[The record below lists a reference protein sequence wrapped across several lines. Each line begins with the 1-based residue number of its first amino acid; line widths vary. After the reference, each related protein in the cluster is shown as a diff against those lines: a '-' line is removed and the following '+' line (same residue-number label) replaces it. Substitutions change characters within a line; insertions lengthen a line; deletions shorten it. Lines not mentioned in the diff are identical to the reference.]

1 MVVYFF
7 FYICA
12 RYQVFSDCDDENT
25 NNASV
30 KAEAKDDNSS
40 KEGSEDAQL
49 VSGSNKISSSAEA
62 KDDNSSKEGSE
73 DAQLVSGLNKISS
86 SADEQGARSSEMKKD
101 PEGAKN
107 KLSGC
112 DISEPMIKKAIDK
125 RASYFRENSEYVSST
140 CHY

>member
-49 VSGSNKISSSAEA
+49 VSGSNKISSSA
-62 KDDNSSKEGSE
+62 
-73 DAQLVSGLNKISS
+73 
-86 SADEQGARSSEMKKD
+86 DEQGARSSEMKKD

-107 KLSGC
+107 QLSGC